1 MSSIRVQMT
10 GDTQELLNQLRS
22 LEDTD
27 IEAAMLAVGEAIRTS
42 TLERFDR
49 GKDPEGRPW
58 KTSIRAQKD
67 GGKTLVHH
75 TQLRNSIHVDYSS
88 RGVAVGTNLI
98 YAATHQFG
106 DRNRTIRTKN
116 GGVAHIEIP
125 ARPYMGVTDEDMR
138 EITRIIRHAVTG
150 G

>member
-67 GGKTLVHH
+67 GGKTLVK
-75 TQLRNSIHVDYSS
+75 TAQLKNSMQQHINSET
-88 RGVAVGTNLI
+88 GT
-98 YAATHQFG
+98 AQ
-106 DRNRTIRTKN
+106 
-116 GGVAHIEIP
+116 
-125 ARPYMGVTDEDMR
+125 
-138 EITRIIRHAVTG
+138 
-150 G
+150 